1 MDSNTSLDT
10 NENIET
16 PSDVPQIT
24 DLTDSFSL
32 ETRGQIADGI
42 DSLRQISEIH
52 PEQWETIQDA
62 NERLAALQNVEENM
76 ASIQGRPSVPV
87 EAASMEDNVFGG
99 WNGQTIR
106 VNYDHLMGDQTVM
119 ENVDTIVHEGRHAYQ
134 DYAIEHPEI
143 ISDQN
148 IIQEWKD
155 NMQDYKNAET
165 YGLEIHLN
173 QPVEADAWSYANS
186 IQSGLY
192 GDMEN

>member
-1 MDSNTSLDT
+1 MDT

>member
-10 NENIET
+10 NENLET
-16 PSDVPQIT
+16 PSDIPQMT
-24 DLTDSFSL
+24 DLTDSYSL
-32 ETRGQIADGI
+32 ETRGQIADGV
-42 DSLRQISEIH
+42 DSLRQISEIQ
-52 PEQWETIQDA
+52 PEHWETIQDA
-62 NERLAALQNVEENM
+62 NERLAALQNVEDNM

-87 EAASMEDNVFGG
+87 EAVSMEDNVFGG
-99 WNGQTIR
+99 WNGQSIR

-134 DYAIEHPEI
+134 DYAIERPEI

-148 IIQEWKD
+148 IVQEWKD

-165 YGLEIHLN
+165 YGLEMYLN
-173 QPVEADAWSYANS
+173 QPVEADAWSYANA
-186 IQSGLY
+186 IQIGLY